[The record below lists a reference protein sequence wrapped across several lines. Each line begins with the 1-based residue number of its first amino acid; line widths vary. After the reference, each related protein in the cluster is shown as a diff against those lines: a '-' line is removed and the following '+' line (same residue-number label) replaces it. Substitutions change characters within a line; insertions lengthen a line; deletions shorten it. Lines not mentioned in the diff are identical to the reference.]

1 MSRRKQRDKPGSR
14 QRLRRT
20 GRGGGLSGWWLMGM
34 AALAVVVAG
43 GWFLLRDRVAP
54 QSAVALPGPEG
65 GSDIAQDVNTLVG
78 TRAPSFTLS
87 TADGRSHAVTP
98 GRGRPTVFIFHMGI
112 G

>member
-1 MSRRKQRDKPGSR
+1 MSQKKQRDKTSLPQGHRRSR
-14 QRLRRT
+14 RA
-20 GRGGGLSGWWLMGM
+20 GRISGWWLMGM

-43 GWFLLRDRVAP
+43 GWFLLRDRAAP

-65 GSDIAQDVNTLVG
+65 GRDIAQDVNTLVG